1 MERCLKLRGM
11 GSFHVGGEVVPLQG
25 KPPIQATLAAGGVPV
40 TMDPN
45 GDYVVGQMYAQYFLG
60 GDGLR
65 PPILF
70 WHGGGLTGACWETTP
85 DGRRGWVE
93 DFLLDGWDVY
103 LCDAV
108 ERGRS
113 GYAPIPDVWPAPI
126 SQTAA
131 SLFDRFR
138 IGRAEKDT
146 ALEHLPAYAFPGSQ
160 FPAKH
165 YAQFMRQVVPRWSHT
180 DEQIMAAYHALLRR
194 VGQRPIIV
202 CHSQGGMFGLRSA
215 MEAPH
220 AASAVVAL
228 EPASVPLEDAL
239 QQGYS
244 TPTLIVLGDYIDTDA
259 RWPRIRD
266 RIMQF
271 AAEFPCVQ
279 VLSLPELGIMGNS
292 HMLMMDKN
300 NMDIA
305 GKVRDWLG
313 RTANA
318 GASPGV

>member
-1 MERCLKLRGM
+1 MERYLKLRGM
-11 GSFHVGGEVVPLQG
+11 GSFHIGGEPRSLQG
-25 KPPIQATLAAGGVPV
+25 KPPLQATFAAGGVPV
-40 TMDPN
+40 SMDLN
-45 GDYVVGQMYAQYFLG
+45 GDYIIGQMYAQYFLG
-60 GDGLR
+60 GNGQR

-113 GYAPIPDVWPAPI
+113 GYAPIPDIWPAPI

-131 SLFDRFR
+131 SMFVRFR
-138 IGRAEKDT
+138 IGQAEKNT
-146 ALEHLPAYAFPGSQ
+146 ALENLPAHAFPGTQ
-160 FPAKH
+160 FPAEH
-165 YAQFMRQVVPRWSHT
+165 FAQFVRQAVPRWSHT
-180 DEQIMAAYHALLRR
+180 DEQIMAAYHALLQR
-194 VGQRPIIV
+194 VGHRPIIV

-215 MEAPH
+215 TEAPD
-220 AASAVVAL
+220 AVRAVVAL
-228 EPASVPLEDAL
+228 EPASVPLEQAR
-239 QQGYS
+239 QRGYS

-279 VLSLPELGIMGNS
+279 VLSLPQAGIMGNS

-300 NMDIA
+300 NLEIS

-313 RTANA
+313 GITNA
-318 GASPGV
+318 AATT

>member
-1 MERCLKLRGM
+1 M
-11 GSFHVGGEVVPLQG
+11 GSFHVGGEPKSLQG
-25 KPPIQATLAAGGVPV
+25 KPLMQATLAVGGVPV

-45 GDYVVGQMYAQYFLG
+45 GDYVIGQMYAQYFLG
-60 GDGLR
+60 GDGRR

-85 DGRRGWVE
+85 DDRRGWVE
-93 DFLLDGWDVY
+93 DFLLDGWDIY

-131 SLFDRFR
+131 SLFVRFR
-138 IGRAEKDT
+138 IGHAET
-146 ALEHLPAYAFPGSQ
+146 NTTLENLAGHAFPGSQ
-160 FPAKH
+160 FPARQFT
-165 YAQFMRQVVPRWSHT
+165 QFMRQVVPRWSHT

-194 VGQRPIIV
+194 IGRRSIIV

-215 MEAPH
+215 MEAPD
-220 AASAVVAL
+220 AVTAVVAL
-228 EPASVPLEDAL
+228 EPASVPLEKARQL
-239 QQGYS
+239 GYS
-244 TPTLIVLGDYIDTDA
+244 TPTLIVLGDYIDTDT

-279 VLSLPELGIMGNS
+279 VLSLPEIGIKGNS

-300 NMDIA
+300 NMEIS
-305 GKVRDWLG
+305 GKVRDWLYG
-313 RTANA
+313 MA
-318 GASPGV
+318 GADSARP